1 MYHGNVLEMLIKY
14 ELNYVV
20 SQTNLINST
29 STFVMQI
36 KLVFSFKNRHTII
49 ISLSSTSTDIYASHL
64 HGQGNE
70 APTWTS

>member
-1 MYHGNVLEMLIKY
+1 MYHGNVLEMVIKY

-29 STFVMQI
+29 SIFVMQI

-49 ISLSSTSTDIYASHL
+49 I
-64 HGQGNE
+64 
-70 APTWTS
+70 

>member
-20 SQTNLINST
+20 TNLINST

-49 ISLSSTSTDIYASHL
+49 I
-64 HGQGNE
+64 
-70 APTWTS
+70 

>member
-14 ELNYVV
+14 ELNCVV
-20 SQTNLINST
+20 SQTNLINSI

-49 ISLSSTSTDIYASHL
+49 I
-64 HGQGNE
+64 
-70 APTWTS
+70 

>member
-1 MYHGNVLEMLIKY
+1 MYHGHVLEMVIKY
-14 ELNYVV
+14 ELNYMYVV

-49 ISLSSTSTDIYASHL
+49 I
-64 HGQGNE
+64 
-70 APTWTS
+70 

>member
-1 MYHGNVLEMLIKY
+1 MHHGNVLEMVIKY

-29 STFVMQI
+29 ITFVMQI

-49 ISLSSTSTDIYASHL
+49 I
-64 HGQGNE
+64 
-70 APTWTS
+70 

>member
-1 MYHGNVLEMLIKY
+1 MYHGNVLEMVIKY
-14 ELNYVV
+14 ELKYVV

-49 ISLSSTSTDIYASHL
+49 I
-64 HGQGNE
+64 
-70 APTWTS
+70 

>member
-1 MYHGNVLEMLIKY
+1 MYHGNVLEMVIQY

-36 KLVFSFKNRHTII
+36 KLVCSFKNRHTII
-49 ISLSSTSTDIYASHL
+49 I
-64 HGQGNE
+64 
-70 APTWTS
+70 